1 MHALVKRSTTPG
13 DVAVVE
19 RDAPTSP
26 PAGHLVVRTEACG
39 LCGSDV
45 HAWRGDR
52 GYEWLAP
59 PVTFGHEAVGRVTAV
74 GAGVDEG
81 WIGKQVVP
89 VAIDGCG
96 HCTTCERG
104 LRQIC
109 PRRTVLGLSFDGAA
123 AESFMIPEERAVP
136 VEVHLSP
143 EVLALTEPVS
153 VAYRAVRHL
162 EQAQDGALDV
172 VVSGPGPIGM
182 TAALLLSQRGH
193 HVVLTG
199 AERDRA
205 LRLTTAASLGLKT
218 LVADEAADLTPDG
231 WIEASGSSHGLGA
244 ALRQTM
250 PGGTVVVPGL
260 FGAPADPDVNLLTRR
275 EICLKGSYGSQAE
288 EYRHAM
294 GILAADP
301 RLWSSLLT
309 IRPLTDGVSGLET
322 AAAGEAFKVV
332 LVPERA

>member
-1 MHALVKRSTTPG
+1 MPVDVDLSPARS
-13 DVAVVE
+13 
-19 RDAPTSP
+19 SP
-26 PAGHLVVRTEACG
+26 SPNRLGG
-39 LCGSDV
+39 L
-45 HAWRGDR
+45 
-52 GYEWLAP
+52 
-59 PVTFGHEAVGRVTAV
+59 
-74 GAGVDEG
+74 
-81 WIGKQVVP
+81 
-89 VAIDGCG
+89 
-96 HCTTCERG
+96 
-104 LRQIC
+104 
-109 PRRTVLGLSFDGAA
+109 PRGAA
-123 AESFMIPEERAVP
+123 P
-136 VEVHLSP
+136 
-143 EVLALTEPVS
+143 
-153 VAYRAVRHL
+153 

-288 EYRHAM
+288 DYRHAM
-294 GILAADP
+294 GILGRGP
-301 RLWSSLLT
+301 PSCGPHS
-309 IRPLTDGVSGLET
+309 
-322 AAAGEAFKVV
+322 
-332 LVPERA
+332 